1 MNKHIV
7 TGLVIG
13 LLFCAVIVW
22 GAASSAIATGGA
34 VLLAAVLDGLFG
46 GLAIGALIAANF
58 ALSAEEES
66 KSEAAHRTDSHIRTA
81 A

>member
-1 MNKHIV
+1 MNRHIV
-7 TGLVIG
+7 TGLVVG

-22 GAASSAIATGGA
+22 GAASSAISAGGT
-34 VLLAAVLDGLFG
+34 VLLAAVLDGLLG

-58 ALSAEEES
+58 ALATEEEA
-66 KSEAAHRTDSHIRTA
+66 KSEEAGRPDSHIRTA